1 MAPDFCFL
9 PVDNKN
15 IGLTQ
20 VILLLVYMEQST
32 LHAGTALMLFRV
44 A

>member
-9 PVDNKN
+9 PADNKN

-20 VILLLVYMEQST
+20 DILLPVYIKQSA